1 MGLLARVE
9 RVVGVHMGLPQI
21 SLLSPPA
28 FFLGCKPLE
37 RERERERVHHSMP
50 SLLVLLLL

>member
-37 RERERERVHHSMP
+37 REREREREFIIQCHLCLSC
-50 SLLVLLLL
+50 